1 MERGNVTTITHIVR
15 VILFVLLF
23 VFSIWL
29 FQYQKGIEGVG
40 PALFKPP
47 EDITKILNTTGMP
60 LSLPPGFSIAIFA
73 KELGAPRV
81 LAFDPSGN
89 LVTSIPAEG
98 RIVALPDENH
108 DGVADRVITI
118 VEGLRRPHGLAFK
131 CDIRREGVGQC
142 KIFIAEED
150 AVSVFDYDWLTMSG
164 THKKKIIDLPWGGNH
179 VTRTLLF
186 LPPPNDHKLLISVG
200 STCNVCHESDPRR
213 ATILVA
219 NDDGTGLKEYAK
231 GLRNAV
237 FMTVNPFTTNV
248 WATEMGRDWLGDD
261 LPPDEINIIEEGKN
275 YGWPICYG
283 KNMHDTNFDRNMYI
297 RNPCEEPFETPSAID
312 LPAHSAPLGLAFI
325 EAYDWIDSWP
335 EEYIANLLVSYH
347 GSWNRSNS
355 TGYKI
360 VRHKFDTHG
369 TYLGEE
375 DFIAG
380 WLTKEG
386 ALGRPVDL
394 LFNQAGTLFI
404 SDDKAG
410 VIYRVVYHKSPKL
423 IQNNDSNINE
433 VFQLEKPLVG
443 EVLLSPLE
451 IRGRIRGNWFFEAQ
465 FPVRL
470 LDANGNELGRSIVSA
485 DGEWMTTEFVSFH
498 ATLVFSESK
507 TAIGTLIFEK
517 DNPSGLPKHSA
528 EIRLPIRL
536 R

>member
-1 MERGNVTTITHIVR
+1 MKNFIRITVIGLLIFLI
-15 VILFVLLF
+15 ILF
-23 VFSIWL
+23 
-29 FQYQKGIEGVG
+29 FQYRKGFEGVG

-47 EDITKILNTTGMP
+47 ADIIKVLNTTGMP

-73 KELGAPRV
+73 KDLNAPRV
-81 LAFDPSGN
+81 LALDPEGT
-89 LVTSIPAEG
+89 LVTSLFNDG
-98 RIVALPDENH
+98 TVVALPDKNN
-108 DGVADRVITI
+108 DGVADRIIALTKD
-118 VEGLRRPHGLAFK
+118 LRPHGIAFK
-131 CDIRREGVGQC
+131 CNTIKETTRQC
-142 KIFIAEED
+142 KLYVAGEG
-150 AVSVFDYDWLTMSG
+150 AVSVYDYDPEIISATN
-164 THKKKIIDLPWGGNH
+164 KKTIIDLPRGGNH
-179 VTRTLLF
+179 VTRTILF

-200 STCNVCHESDPRR
+200 STCNVCHESDSRR
-213 ATILVA
+213 AKILVA
-219 NDDGTGLKEYAK
+219 NDDGTGLQEYAK

-237 FMTVNPFTTNV
+237 FMTINQTTQKV

-283 KNMHDTNFDRNMYI
+283 KNMHDISFDHNTYI
-297 RNPCEEPFETPSAID
+297 RNPCMEPFETPSAID

-347 GSWNRSNS
+347 GSWNRSNP
-355 TGYKI
+355 TGYKV
-360 VRHKFDTHG
+360 VRHKFDLHG
-369 TYLGEE
+369 AYLGEE
-375 DFIAG
+375 DFITG

-394 LFNQAGTLFI
+394 LFNQDGALFI

-410 VIYRVVYHKSPKL
+410 VIYRVIYHKPREL
-423 IQNNDSNINE
+423 IQNNDGNINE
-433 VFQLEKPLVG
+433 VFQLEKPDAG
-443 EVLLSPLE
+443 EILSSPLE

-470 LDANGNELGRSIVSA
+470 LDANGNELGRSIASA
-485 DGEWMTTEFVSFH
+485 DGEWMTTEFVPFH
-498 ATLVFSESK
+498 GTVIFSESK
-507 TAIGTLIFEK
+507 TPTGTLIFEK
-517 DNPSGLPKHSA
+517 DNPSGLPENSA